1 MSDEPDSPVDVSG
14 EWSLSDTIDDP
25 IAELLSALLAIAA
38 GLGLGAIVG
47 AIGGGL
53 GAWALERAG
62 LPPWAIA
69 VSLGALPAA
78 VAERSIHDAP
88 SRGRALRSAFV
99 GASAAALTVAA
110 APATLEIVGV
120 VACAIAGGLA
130 GSAIAVTIVDDDGHT
145 AARS

>member
-1 MSDEPDSPVDVSG
+1 MSKEPENPTGVSG
-14 EWSLSDTIDDP
+14 EWSLGDTIDDP
-25 IAELLSALLAIAA
+25 IAELVSALLAIAV
-38 GLGLGAIVG
+38 GLGLGAVGG

-69 VSLGALPAA
+69 VALGALPAA
-78 VAERSIHDAP
+78 VAERTIHEAP

-120 VACAIAGGLA
+120 VAGAIAGALA
-130 GSAIAVTIVDDDGHT
+130 GTAIAVSIVDDDAT
-145 AARS
+145 A